1 MDYLKVSEVDTVQE
15 CETCGDFFPVPAQTE
30 IGLAALSHRKNC
42 FAIKDGFHVCLSC
55 GTKLKVS
62 SKDEVPERLHLH
74 TVDCALHFRKK
85 LLSNLWESAKNELR
99 GIVVGS
105 DEERRA
111 TLERYI
117 AEYKK
122 KLDDP
127 RALRQEIESMIKQEE
142 SEQNTILSA
151 RGANRYLGVEQID
164 GKIVLVTKT
173 PKKFFDKN
181 WERIEDNR
189 WRRPEHLVDG
199 TMIWADYPSTAEG
212 NAPNPHARCFAKYLR
227 FETKKELEARRERG
241 HFEAMT
247 VWRLIPV

>member
-1 MDYLKVSEVDTVQE
+1 
-15 CETCGDFFPVPAQTE
+15 
-30 IGLAALSHRKNC
+30 
-42 FAIKDGFHVCLSC
+42 
-55 GTKLKVS
+55 LKVS

-74 TVDCALHFRKK
+74 RVDCALHFRKK
-85 LLSNLWESAKNELR
+85 LLNELWETAKNELR
-99 GIVVGS
+99 GMVVGS

-111 TLERYI
+111 RLERHI

-127 RALRQEIESMIKQEE
+127 RALRQEIESMIKREE
-142 SEQNTILSA
+142 FEQNMNLSA

-164 GKIVLVTKT
+164 GKIALVTKT
-173 PKKFFDKN
+173 PKEFFDKN

-199 TMIWADYPSTAEG
+199 TMIWADYPSTAGG

-247 VWRLIPV
+247 VWHLIPV